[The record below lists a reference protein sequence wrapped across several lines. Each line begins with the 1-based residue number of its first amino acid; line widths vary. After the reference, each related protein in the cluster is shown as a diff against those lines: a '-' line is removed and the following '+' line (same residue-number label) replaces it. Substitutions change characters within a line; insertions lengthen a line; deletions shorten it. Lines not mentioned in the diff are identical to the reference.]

1 MKAKISEIFNSIQG
15 EGLYLGER
23 QVFIRFFGCNLD
35 CKYCDT
41 RLACFEEYE
50 ILQLINLLKPR
61 QEKYQTISFTGGE
74 PLMQVEF
81 LKEMLK
87 VTRHMGFRNYLETNG
102 TLPDE
107 LAEVIDDLHVIAMDI
122 KLPSSTGLEFLWE
135 KHARFLSIASKKE
148 VFVKSVICSTTTDD
162 DFLTMVRLIKKVN
175 SSVILVLQ
183 PNGYENH
190 GALDGRLEDL
200 KEKCRAEGLT
210 ACVIGQVQKRM
221 GIR

>member
-1 MKAKISEIFNSIQG
+1 MKAKISEIFDSIQG

-41 RLACFEEYE
+41 SLSCFEEYE
-50 ILQLINLLKPR
+50 MLQLVNLLKAHK
-61 QEKYQTISFTGGE
+61 EKFETVSFTGGE
-74 PLMQVEF
+74 PLLQIDF

-107 LAEVIDDLHVIAMDI
+107 LADCIDDVHVVAMDI
-122 KLPSSTGLEFLWE
+122 KLPSSTGLEFFWE
-135 KHARFLSIASKKE
+135 KHARFLSIASRKE
-148 VFVKSVICSTTTDD
+148 VFVKSVICSTTTDED
-162 DFLTMVRLIKKVN
+162 IAEMIKLVKKVN
-175 SSVILVLQ
+175 PSVILVLQ
-183 PNGYENH
+183 PNCYENH
-190 GALDGRLEDL
+190 GMLDKRLDEV
-200 KEKCRAEGLT
+200 KEKCRTHGIT
-210 ACVIGQVQKRM
+210 ACVIGQMQKRL